1 MALDILVYDSKMIY
15 EHKIFL
21 TFSSCNRAK
30 ASIKQSE
37 NDTVRG
43 ITMPTNA
50 IYTS

>member
-1 MALDILVYDSKMIY
+1 MALDILVYDSEVIY

-21 TFSSCNRAK
+21 TFGSCIRAK

-43 ITMPTNA
+43 ITMPPNA
-50 IYTS
+50 IYSG